1 MKRKA
6 ATKKM
11 QLAVKRRVIT
21 RKVQIYGM
29 TKEDLMYILD
39 ALAKRESEAAAECD
53 SIKTVSA

>member
-29 TKEDLMYILD
+29 TKEDLQYILD